1 MTEKRYELIS
11 FHFHELCGVLY
22 DNLKE
27 ERIQLSIYEMVELL
41 NNASQKEYDLKKLRN
56 NLNELFDEMMENE

>member
-11 FHFHELCGVLY
+11 FHFNELCGVLY